1 MFAFLAK
8 SKQMKTIGR
17 ASAIPVLFGVNEPIL
32 FGAPVVLNPIFF
44 IPFVTAPILNVWIF
58 KFFVDT
64 LGMDGFIYNLPWTT
78 PGPIGL
84 ILGTGFAGLAVL
96 LVILLLIVDF
106 LIYFPFFKAYDNELV
121 AKENLEE
128 VKAEPIFTEE
138 PPIAEQVTTGLMEEG
153 GQKMYWFY
161 VQMVQQVLCWLM
173 QSKKVLKLELSILN
187 LQQWLMGNTKI

>member
-106 LIYFPFFKAYDNELV
+106 
-121 AKENLEE
+121 
-128 VKAEPIFTEE
+128 
-138 PPIAEQVTTGLMEEG
+138 
-153 GQKMYWFY
+153 
-161 VQMVQQVLCWLM
+161 
-173 QSKKVLKLELSILN
+173 
-187 LQQWLMGNTKI
+187 

>member
-1 MFAFLAK
+1 M
-8 SKQMKTIGR
+8 
-17 ASAIPVLFGVNEPIL
+17 
-32 FGAPVVLNPIFF
+32 
-44 IPFVTAPILNVWIF
+44 TAPILNVWIF

-121 AKENLEE
+121 AKRN
-128 VKAEPIFTEE
+128 P
-138 PPIAEQVTTGLMEEG
+138 
-153 GQKMYWFY
+153 
-161 VQMVQQVLCWLM
+161 
-173 QSKKVLKLELSILN
+173 
-187 LQQWLMGNTKI
+187 